1 MKLTKARLKQIIKE
15 EVAAE
20 TEEED
25 PLKGFGTGTATQ
37 SAQARSGLER
47 SKAIS
52 KGDTLGGVDNK
63 ERAMLLQIE
72 KALTSIAEKDD
83 LIKYRSV
90 LQTVLQ
96 KLLAASGK
104 VAGKGS

>member
-25 PLKGFGTGTATQ
+25 SLKGFGTGTTTK
-37 SAQARSGLER
+37 SAQARSGIER
-47 SKAIS
+47 SKAIA
-52 KGDTLGGVDNK
+52 KGDTLGGIDNK
-63 ERAMLLQIE
+63 ERDMLLRIE
-72 KALTSIAEKDD
+72 KALTSIADRD
-83 LIKYRSV
+83 NLIKYRSV
-90 LQTVLQ
+90 VQTVLQ